1 MIGGPL
7 GWLVSATIASIL
19 IAISVVRL
27 LETAFTLLA
36 FVKMLIF
43 SGVWTAV
50 TTMVGMRSFT
60 GMARKL
66 RAGNAK
72 VLDALKGEE

>member
-27 LETAFTLLA
+27 LETFFTLLA

-43 SGVWTAV
+43 SAVWTAV
-50 TTMVGMRSFT
+50 TTVVGMRSLK
-60 GMARKL
+60 GMAQRL

-72 VLDALKGEE
+72 VVDALKGEE